1 MLVAILKKSC
11 TKTRLWWEE
20 FRKCPAELQE
30 RSTASSVGDTDM
42 AFCCVPG
49 CNSYKRR
56 GTDQHL
62 SFHRFPCNPDTRRQ
76 WIVKIK
82 RDVGPYFQITDNT
95 KVCSKHFSKDC
106 ILKSITGLNKLKT
119 GSVPTLFSWC
129 RLKTR
134 RTIERIQRDPIAT
147 ASEGE
152 SIASCDFDEEEEEV
166 QISNLHEKETSK
178 QVLEELGDHD
188 YLEETPTVEEQ
199 LDAAKR
205 EIARLEEENQNLKLE
220 QFHLQRFQC
229 EPKMIMFYTGFKD
242 YDTLKA
248 VFLALQPTAESMI
261 RWSQMQRLNT
271 TEQDIVKPT
280 FTAQHLCLFDQFFLF
295 LCRAR
300 QGFFA
305 ADLAVRFNVSPATVS
320 RVCITWCNY
329 LYFMLGT
336 LPIWPSRVAVDEL
349 MPPSFKQTFPKA
361 RVILDCTEI
370 HIQTASS
377 KVLNTV
383 TYSHYKGTTT
393 LKSLI
398 GITPFG
404 SISLVSN
411 LYTGSISDKEITKES
426 GILSLLEPGD
436 EVIADKGFLIKDLLS
451 EIDVKLVIPTFLGP
465 SGQFSKDE
473 ITYTQEIARLRV
485 HVERAIR
492 RIKEYHIFDGVM
504 PLSLCGSV
512 NQLWTVC
519 ALLTNFQ
526 GPIF

>member
-1 MLVAILKKSC
+1 
-11 TKTRLWWEE
+11 
-20 FRKCPAELQE
+20 
-30 RSTASSVGDTDM
+30 M
-42 AFCCVPG
+42 AYCCVPG
-49 CNSYKRR
+49 CKSYQRR
-56 GTDQHL
+56 ECDKNL

-76 WIVKIK
+76 WLVEIK
-82 RDVGPYFQITDNT
+82 RDVGRYFQITDNT
-95 KVCSKHFSKDC
+95 RVCAKHFSKDC
-106 ILKSITGLNKLKT
+106 IVRTLAGLKKLKV
-119 GSVPTLFSWC
+119 GSVPTLFTWC
-129 RLKTR
+129 QPNTT
-134 RTIERIQRDPIAT
+134 RTIERIQRDPVCINRT
-147 ASEGE
+147 RTSSSEGE
-152 SIASCDFDEEEEEV
+152 SISSCDLEEEELH
-166 QISNLHEKETSK
+166 ITNLHEKEISK
-178 QVLEELGDHD
+178 QVIDALGDHD
-188 YLEETPTVEEQ
+188 YLGESLSIEEQ

-205 EIARLEEENQNLKLE
+205 EITHLEEENRNLKRE
-220 QFHLQRFQC
+220 WFYLQRFQC
-229 EPKMIMFYTGFKD
+229 EPKLIMFYTGFED

-248 VFLALQPTAESMI
+248 VFLALQPTAESVV
-261 RWSQMQRLNT
+261 RWSQMQRLNST
-271 TEQDIVKPT
+271 GKDSVKPS

-305 ADLAVRFNVSPATVS
+305 VDLAVRFNVSQATVS
-320 RVCITWCNY
+320 RVCVTWCNY

-336 LPIWPSRVAVDEL
+336 LPIWPSRESVDEL
-349 MPPSFKQTFPKA
+349 MPTSVKQTLPKA

-370 HIQTASS
+370 CIQTASS

-404 SISLVSN
+404 SISLVSK
-411 LYTGSISDKEITKES
+411 LYTGSISDEEITKES

-451 EIDVKLVIPTFLGP
+451 NISVKLVSPTFLGP
-465 SGQFSKDE
+465 CGQFSKEE
-473 ITYTQEIARLRV
+473 IAYTQEIARLRI
-485 HVERAIR
+485 HVERAVR
-492 RIKEYHIFDGVM
+492 RIKEYRIFDGVL

-526 GPIF
+526 GPLF